1 MKPFLIFLLVSTTL
15 SGCASI
21 KKSSDKTETKTDEN
35 KLPPLTD
42 AVVKK
47 IWVKS
52 KIQGNEFHEGHW
64 MYLIEKNVKW
74 SE

>member
-1 MKPFLIFLLVSTTL
+1 MKSILIVLLTITTF
-15 SGCASI
+15 SGCASM
-21 KKSSDKTETKTDEN
+21 KKSSDKTETKADEN